1 MQNARHIARRR
12 TSLSTSLS
20 TSLGTSLGTR
30 LNKCL
35 VRTSSAAAA
44 LALLATNAATA
55 AIVSV
60 GGQAS
65 LIGAPPTAVW
75 GALPGG
81 PAYCWDEQQGVT
93 TSGTSV
99 NLAANGF
106 YTGPT
111 PNLAAV
117 AGTFDSHF
125 IHFDASSGIANAQGT
140 VVFSGA
146 IIAVIYENV
155 LLDATDLQ
163 FGAPAT
169 IYPTTDPF
177 RSMTSAL
184 MQTQLTITG
193 NTLVFDLWT
202 QTASMQNRMAA
213 LRVLTDSHVP
223 APGALALVALAGL
236 AARRRR

>member
-1 MQNARHIARRR
+1 MKHARTNARLDSV
-12 TSLSTSLS
+12 TT
-20 TSLGTSLGTR
+20 T
-30 LNKCL
+30 
-35 VRTSSAAAA
+35 AAAT
-44 LALLATNAATA
+44 LALLAAHAASA

-60 GGQAS
+60 SGQAS
-65 LIGAPPTAVW
+65 LIGAPPSAVW

-81 PAYCWDEQQGVT
+81 PAYCWDEQQSVT
-93 TSGTSV
+93 TSGVNV

-125 IHFDASSGIANAQGT
+125 IHFDASSGVANAQGT
-140 VVFSGA
+140 VVFSSA
-146 IIAVIYENV
+146 IVAVIYENV

-169 IYPTTDPF
+169 LYPTTDPF
-177 RSMTSAL
+177 RSMTAAL
-184 MQTQLTITG
+184 MQTQVTITG

-202 QTASMQNRMAA
+202 QNASMQNRMAA
-213 LRVLTDSHVP
+213 LRVLTDAQVP
-223 APGALALVALAGL
+223 APGAAALLALAGL
-236 AARRRR
+236 AVRRRR